1 MDCYRA
7 LGRPSVTNRLTAVT
21 LSLAGLALGGAVGC
35 DHRISLDEFLRMQKA
50 IGPAPTTQPAT
61 QPASKGK
68 ALKIPVEKLSG
79 PLKIGPGDVLVVTV
93 TGGGGQGAA
102 GATIQARVRRDGT
115 IELPLAGVVKVA
127 GLELEDV
134 EKTIKKRYQAEVYK
148 EATVHVQAASVHT
161 FSILVTGAVTTPG
174 LVAVQ
179 RNQRNLLFAVVGAG
193 GLSSMASGRVT
204 LRRIGDTEKE
214 VTLDLRDPEAV
225 TTALALPPLEHGD
238 MVGVEAANPNTVFV
252 GGLVNGP
259 SPQAYPPGTQVS
271 VLQALA
277 AAGGLRTDVIPRE
290 ATLIRRMPNGKE
302 VHVKLDLNRLG
313 TGKDPNIQLAAGDI
327 LWVPHT
333 IETRVEEWIS
343 KNIYFRAG
351 ANVGVTYNLIG
362 TKDFLHGYR
371 GGGQGT
377 SLLLGGGSGI
387 VGP

>member
-1 MDCYRA
+1 
-7 LGRPSVTNRLTAVT
+7 
-21 LSLAGLALGGAVGC
+21 
-35 DHRISLDEFLRMQKA
+35 
-50 IGPAPTTQPAT
+50 
-61 QPASKGK
+61 
-68 ALKIPVEKLSG
+68 
-79 PLKIGPGDVLVVTV
+79 
-93 TGGGGQGAA
+93 
-102 GATIQARVRRDGT
+102 
-115 IELPLAGVVKVA
+115 
-127 GLELEDV
+127 
-134 EKTIKKRYQAEVYK
+134 
-148 EATVHVQAASVHT
+148 VQAASVHT

-193 GLSSMASGRVT
+193 GFSSMASGRVT

-351 ANVGVTYNLIG
+351 VNVGARY
-362 TKDFLHGYR
+362 DFIYQRQLPG
-371 GGGQGT
+371 
-377 SLLLGGGSGI
+377 SEGGGSNYLYG
-387 VGP
+387 GGG